1 MTNLPLCSSLLAS
14 CLPSLNPKWHLGVKR
29 NQQQRSEIKQFYQRD
44 KGKQKL
50 CSVMD
55 SEIAG
60 AVGWGG
66 LWGREDKAEEEERG
80 GRMRAMALWSF
91 LLNPW
96 FALDLQTHAELKE
109 GCKTP
114 EEGGVGLTQL
124 HAVTQTPSQGEEDG
138 PEDAAVIPTG
148 CDNQARNTTMS
159 PCHSFKMHGFLG
171 RN

>member
-14 CLPSLNPKWHLGVKR
+14 CLPSLNPKWHLGAKR
-29 NQQQRSEIKQFYQRD
+29 NQQQKSEIKQFYQRD
-44 KGKQKL
+44 KGKQRL

-96 FALDLQTHAELKE
+96 FALDLQTHAELE
-109 GCKTP
+109 RLQNPWGRWCWSYPAPCCDADTFSRGVRWARGCSRDP
-114 EEGGVGLTQL
+114 HRVW
-124 HAVTQTPSQGEEDG
+124 
-138 PEDAAVIPTG
+138 
-148 CDNQARNTTMS
+148 
-159 PCHSFKMHGFLG
+159 
-171 RN
+171 